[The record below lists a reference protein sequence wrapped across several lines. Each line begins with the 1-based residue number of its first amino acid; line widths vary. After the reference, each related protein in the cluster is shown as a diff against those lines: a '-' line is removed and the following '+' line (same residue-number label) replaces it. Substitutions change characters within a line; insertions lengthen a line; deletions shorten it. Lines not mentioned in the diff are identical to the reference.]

1 MLLQKIQRGTKT
13 NYIHIPRAFANY
25 YGWRPGAYVYIQQ
38 LSPNEIRLTLIGTTP
53 DEAARNLA
61 DLIRPHQPP
70 ADTPAGHDRQPE
82 DPGPSRQPG
91 PSGPAPTPRRPP

>member
-13 NYIHIPRAFANY
+13 NYIHLPRVFANY

-38 LSPNEIRLTLIGTTP
+38 LAPNELRLTLIGTTP

-61 DLIRPHQPP
+61 DLLRPHQPP
-70 ADTPAGHDRQPE
+70 DDPTAGQHRRPAD
-82 DPGPSRQPG
+82 SG
-91 PSGPAPTPRRPP
+91 PSGQHGPGGTTPADSGTP

>member
-61 DLIRPHQPP
+61 DLIRPHQPAP
-70 ADTPAGHDRQPE
+70 NAAPRDNRQPA
-82 DPGPSRQPG
+82 DPGPGGQHG